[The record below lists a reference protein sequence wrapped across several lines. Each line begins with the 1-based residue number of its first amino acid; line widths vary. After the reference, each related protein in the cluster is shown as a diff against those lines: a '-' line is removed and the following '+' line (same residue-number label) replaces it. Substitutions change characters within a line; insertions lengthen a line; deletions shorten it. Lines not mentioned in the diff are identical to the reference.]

1 MKGFLAAV
9 AMLASLCAHAA
20 SGDPMTAEG
29 LRLDCMSTKT
39 AAQGRCISFVS
50 GFIQGV
56 AVGGTTPGNTSPVCP
71 PHEMTNGDV
80 RALFLKNM
88 QSHPEV
94 GSRYA
99 GEVLGA
105 TLIAAYPCGR
115 QR

>member
-1 MKGFLAAV
+1 MKGAVAAV
-9 AMLASLCAHAA
+9 AMLAPLYVLAA
-20 SGDPMTAEG
+20 SSDAMTADA
-29 LRLDCMSTKT
+29 LRLDCISTQT

-50 GFIQGV
+50 GFVQGF
-56 AVGGTTPGNTSPVCP
+56 AAGATLPGNKSPVCP
-71 PHEMTNGDV
+71 PREMTNGDV

-105 TLIAAYPCGR
+105 TLIATYPCSK
-115 QR
+115 QK